1 MRAAFGNLPQPQ
13 PMENTMVWRCSF
25 GVPNCP
31 ICPRPLT
38 EAEKEAIR
46 AKNEKARAKRVIE
59 RAIAKLVN
67 GQAKVSTNFKGQ
79 TVITGLTDAEREG
92 ATDQDIIFGVMGSTH
107 VLAKSKLPAAV
118 QQQARFVCN

>member
-1 MRAAFGNLPQPQ
+1 
-13 PMENTMVWRCSF
+13 MVWRCSF

-38 EAEKEAIR
+38 DAEREALRVEK
-46 AKNEKARAKRVIE
+46 EKARAKRVIE
-59 RAIAKLVN
+59 RVIARLVS
-67 GQAKVSTNFKGQ
+67 GQVKVSTNFKGQ

-92 ATDQDIIFGVMGSTH
+92 ATDQDIIFGVMGSGN
-107 VLAKSKLPAAV
+107 VLAKNKLPAPV